1 MLLAI
6 LPLSLLLMSLMASSY
21 YLESQN
27 QQQNFETIKSKLI
40 KDKHTLLATEVEIAS
55 KLVRHQLDNGST
67 QGVKNVLR
75 ELTFGDDGYFFIYD
89 TRGVSVFHALLGSAI
104 EGQNKIGMTDPNGKK

>member
-1 MLLAI
+1 MSNLSLRNKLLLLAI
-6 LPLSLLLMSLMASSY
+6 LPLSLLLISLMASSY

-67 QGVKNVLR
+67 QSVKNVLR
-75 ELTFGDDGYFFIYD
+75 ELTFGDDG
-89 TRGVSVFHALLGSAI
+89 
-104 EGQNKIGMTDPNGKK
+104 